1 MAEDK
6 VKETPKEFLTLYAA
20 VEMLG
25 LSRKTIYNLM
35 KTDETFPAP
44 FALNVKGGVRGRKNY
59 RFEREELVKWVKNR
73 RVM

>member
-1 MAEDK
+1 M
-6 VKETPKEFLTLYAA
+6 
-20 VEMLG
+20 
-25 LSRKTIYNLM
+25 SRASPLTIYNLM